1 MLDDKEGGNQ
11 VSGSPPDAAAG
22 SQTPDKSG
30 GIPDVS
36 PASTQGQG
44 EGQRSEFIPRERFD
58 QVLETAK
65 ALEAKVLELE
75 RRTSTQRT
83 WADMPD
89 TDLNYII
96 THSSEY
102 PDHASAA
109 LSEIR
114 SRDRAAMKSEI
125 LGEVGIS
132 DFKSTNSDAFDST
145 TPLGKE
151 VAKIIAVNR
160 SQKDILAD
168 VVELAKYRTGANHSA
183 SDARMKLVQNMQS
196 ANVSA
201 PGSDGITQTP
211 PPSFMSMPKSEFTDY
226 VNKVRLSEFDKK

>member
-22 SQTPDKSG
+22 SQTPGNSG

-36 PASTQGQG
+36 PASTHGQG

-83 WADMPD
+83 LADMPD

-109 LSEIR
+109 LNEIR
-114 SRDRAAMKSEI
+114 SRDRAAMKAEI

-132 DFKSTNSDAFDST
+132 LL
-145 TPLGKE
+145 PYLG
-151 VAKIIAVNR
+151 
-160 SQKDILAD
+160 
-168 VVELAKYRTGANHSA
+168 
-183 SDARMKLVQNMQS
+183 
-196 ANVSA
+196 
-201 PGSDGITQTP
+201 
-211 PPSFMSMPKSEFTDY
+211 
-226 VNKVRLSEFDKK
+226 

>member
-1 MLDDKEGGNQ
+1 MLVEKEGGNQ
-11 VSGSPPDAAAG
+11 VSGSPRDAAAG

-65 ALEAKVLELE
+65 ALELE

-109 LSEIR
+109 LNEIR
-114 SRDRAAMKSEI
+114 SRDRAAMKAEI

-145 TPLGKE
+145 TPIGKE

-183 SDARMKLVQNMQS
+183 SDARTKLVQNMQS

-201 PGSDGITQTP
+201 PGSDGITKTS

-226 VNKVRLSEFDKK
+226 VNKVRLGEFDKK